1 MGNKEIATLFYW
13 VFKGAALFFLLIA
26 LVVFIALIS
35 SFVPVLNSLTGYLFY
50 ETTDMLIALG
60 VTLSG
65 LLSGGL
71 TFAVALYFDKYI
83 QSEEQKEQTNQEEG
97 QEE

>member
-13 VFKGAALFFLLIA
+13 VFKGATLLFLLIA
-26 LVVFIALIS
+26 LIAFIASCVLIWKYIMGY
-35 SFVPVLNSLTGYLFY
+35 FFEDMPIMLTAIG
-50 ETTDMLIALG
+50 T
-60 VTLSG
+60 TLSS

-83 QSEEQKEQTNQEEG
+83 QSEEQREQTNQEEG

>member
-13 VFKGAALFFLLIA
+13 VFKGAALLFLLIA
-26 LVVFIALIS
+26 LIIFIALIS
-35 SFVPVLNSLTGYLFY
+35 SFVPVLNSLTGYLFF
-50 ETTDMLIALG
+50 ETTVKLTAIG
-60 VTLSG
+60 ITLSG

-83 QSEEQKEQTNQEEG
+83 QSEEQREQTNQEEG

>member
-1 MGNKEIATLFYW
+1 MSNIEIATLFYR
-13 VFKGAALFFLLIA
+13 VFKGATLLFLLIA
-26 LVVFIALIS
+26 VIAFIASLIQIWKR
-35 SFVPVLNSLTGYLFY
+35 FTGYFFFD
-50 ETTDMLIALG
+50 TTNVLIPIGL
-60 VTLSG
+60 TLSS